1 MNIQTTKLD
10 LIQWLI
16 SLQDPEVLKELLAF
30 RNKRETN
37 GHEVQFKPF
46 TKEELIAHA
55 IESYKEYKAGDV
67 IDIED
72 LAKEYGI
79 KL

>member
-30 RNKRETN
+30 RSKKQLN
-37 GHEVQFKPF
+37 GHEAHLRPF
-46 TKEELIAHA
+46 TQEEFIAQA
-55 IESYKEYKAGDV
+55 IAANKEYEAGDF